1 MSRVASIV
9 LAVAAIAVGL
19 FFGSASAAAQDVE
32 LLDCEDFASQ
42 ADAQAAYRA
51 DPSDPADND
60 ADEDGIACEL
70 YDGFEDPTTDLESI
84 TGQPDATV
92 APEEDDE
99 ADEADEDEEAE
110 ATATATPDAVG
121 SAGDLPAS
129 GVGSALASSSGG
141 SMTLLVGL
149 LAAAV
154 AFGGMALRSA
164 RNRA

>member
-1 MSRVASIV
+1 MPRVASIV
-9 LAVAAIAVGL
+9 LAVAAIAAGL
-19 FFGSASAAAQDVE
+19 IFGAASAAAQDVE

-84 TGQPDATV
+84 TGQPDATA

-99 ADEADEDEEAE
+99 DDADDEAE
-110 ATATATPDAVG
+110 ATATATPAAVG
-121 SAGDLPAS
+121 AGDLPAS
-129 GVGSALASSSGG
+129 GVGSALASSGGG
-141 SMTLLVGL
+141 SLTLLIGL
-149 LAAAV
+149 LAAAA

>member
-9 LAVAAIAVGL
+9 LAVAAIA
-19 FFGSASAAAQDVE
+19 ASLIFAAASVAAQDEE

-60 ADEDGIACEL
+60 ADDDGIACEL

-84 TGQPDATV
+84 TGQPDATA
-92 APEEDDE
+92 APAD
-99 ADEADEDEEAE
+99 DEADEDEEAE

-121 SAGDLPAS
+121 AAGDLPAS
-129 GVGSALASSSGG
+129 GTGSALVSSVGG
-141 SMTLLVGL
+141 SNMTLLAGL
-149 LAAAV
+149 LAAAA
-154 AFGGMALRSA
+154 AFGGMAVRSV

>member
-1 MSRVASIV
+1 MPRVASIV
-9 LAVAAIAVGL
+9 LAVVAIA
-19 FFGSASAAAQDVE
+19 ASLIFATASVAAQEEE

-84 TGQPDATV
+84 TGQPDATA
-92 APEEDDE
+92 APAEDDE
-99 ADEADEDEEAE
+99 ADDDEEAE

-121 SAGDLPAS
+121 AAGDLPAS
-129 GVGSALASSSGG
+129 GVGSALMSSSG
-141 SMTLLVGL
+141 SNMTLLIGL
-149 LAAAV
+149 LAAAA
-154 AFGGMALRSA
+154 AFGGMALRSV

>member
-1 MSRVASIV
+1 MPRNASIV
-9 LAVAAIAVGL
+9 LAVVAIAASL
-19 FFGSASAAAQDVE
+19 FIGAGSVAAQDEE

-42 ADAQAAYRA
+42 ADAQAAYRE

-84 TGQPDATV
+84 SGQPDATA
-92 APEEDDE
+92 APEEDE
-99 ADEADEDEEAE
+99 ADDEDAEAE

-121 SAGDLPAS
+121 SAGDLPTS
-129 GVGSALASSSGG
+129 GTGSALVSSVGG
-141 SMTLLVGL
+141 SNMTLLIGL
-149 LAAAV
+149 LAAAA
-154 AFGGMALRSA
+154 AFGGIALKGV